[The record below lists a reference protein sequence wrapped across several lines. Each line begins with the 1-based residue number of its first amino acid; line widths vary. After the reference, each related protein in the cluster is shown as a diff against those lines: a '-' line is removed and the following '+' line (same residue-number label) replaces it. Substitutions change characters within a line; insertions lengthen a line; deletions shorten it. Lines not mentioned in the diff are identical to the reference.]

1 MAVADAAQDDKA
13 KPPPEVAMAGRIKQ
27 WGDPWG
33 GGWMNWPAG
42 LVTRL
47 AVAENVTNALRSVS
61 NVNPGAWAEWE
72 ANHPQEAKTHDDIF
86 ELRMWKEAHPD
97 EWLKYDSY
105 TVLKARMERDKE
117 AAKDGN

>member
-13 KPPPEVAMAGRIKQ
+13 KSPPEVVMAGRIKQ

-47 AVAENVTNALRSVS
+47 AIAENVTNALRSVT
-61 NVNPGAWAEWE
+61 NIKPAGWAEWE
-72 ANHPQEAKTHDDIF
+72 TSHPHEAKTYDDIL
-86 ELRMWKEAHPD
+86 ELKFWKEAHPD
-97 EWLKYDSY
+97 EWPTYTSY
-105 TVLKARMERDKE
+105 TMLKARIERDKE